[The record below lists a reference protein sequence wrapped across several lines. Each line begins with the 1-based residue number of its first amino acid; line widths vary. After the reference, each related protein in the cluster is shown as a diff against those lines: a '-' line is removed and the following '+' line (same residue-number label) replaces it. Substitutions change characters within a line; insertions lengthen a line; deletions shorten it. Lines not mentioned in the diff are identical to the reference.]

1 MALIKCPECGHEVS
15 DGAPQCPYCGIPI
28 AGNIVTCPD
37 CGKVVLKKE
46 QTCPA
51 CGCHLSELATQ
62 TAPSGTSPSVPGT
75 NGYRPK
81 KNGGPGKWIWLV
93 VALIV
98 IAAAGFGY
106 YFVNAQKQQEQMQE
120 AYDALQNDNEI
131 DDYEAFLT
139 QYPNS
144 PYSKVVKDRISQLK
158 QIRNRWVEISLSSSK
173 GDFLQFLNQYPN
185 SEYEQACK
193 GKIDSLDWIE
203 VSTENTLAAYQ
214 RYLDEHPDG
223 KYSALAMECKDNLDK
238 VAVTP
243 EDKSAIRSVL
253 HNYFDALTNNSQEDL
268 AQLVVDKMYD
278 QSVLFMDKMHAGKSG
293 ASFTMQ
299 GYPAITKMPAAAA
312 GMVFVAKFRAVRSE
326 TEAGGETK
334 STDYNVTTTLSDD
347 YRIVSMKMQKAQTGD
362 SAPAHE

>member
-51 CGCHLSELATQ
+51 CGCNLSNIEAQ
-62 TAPSGTSPSVPGT
+62 DPHSQEAASGAGA
-75 NGYRPK
+75 GAYRPK
-81 KNGGPGKWIWLV
+81 KKSGGRGWIWLV
-93 VALIV
+93 VVLIV
-98 IAAAGFGY
+98 LAAGGFGY
-106 YFVNAQKQQEQMQE
+106 YFIHSEKQQEEMQE

-131 DDYEAFLT
+131 ADYEDFLN
-139 QYPNS
+139 QYPDS
-144 PYSKVVKDRISQLK
+144 PYAKVVKDRISQLK
-158 QIRNRWVEISLSSSK
+158 QIQNRWVEISLSSSK
-173 GDFLQFLNQYPN
+173 GDFVQFLNQYPG
-185 SEYEQACK
+185 SRYEQACMD
-193 GKIDSLDWIE
+193 KIDSLDWID

-214 RYLDEHPDG
+214 RYLDAHPNG
-223 KYSALAMECKDNLDK
+223 KYSALAEECKDNLDK
-238 VAVTP
+238 VSVTP

-253 HNYFDALTNNSQEDL
+253 RNYFEALTNNSQEDL
-268 AQLVVDKMYD
+268 TQLVVDKMYD

-299 GYPAITKMPAAAA
+299 GYPAISKMPAAT
-312 GMVFVAKFRAVRSE
+312 GNMVFLAKFRAVRSE

-334 STDYNVTTTLSDD
+334 TTDYNVTSTLSDD
-347 YRIVSMKMQKAQTGD
+347 YRIVSMKMQKAAD
-362 SAPAHE
+362 AAPSGAEE